1 MTWQAVARKDFR
13 DSLRSRWLWVLS
25 AIFVGL
31 FVGSAYFV
39 GSGLGNSDEQVSTD
53 AFIGLLGSRVVALLV
68 PLIAL
73 VVAYSAIVG
82 ERESGTI
89 KLMLSLPHSRQDIVV
104 GKLLG
109 RSGVVAVPIF
119 LGMVASAIVL
129 VFYGINLK
137 IVSYLLFTML
147 TIALGIV
154 FVSLAI
160 GISAAASTNR
170 RGMVASVALYVLF
183 TQFWQYVRRSLLV
196 LDDKLS
202 LGWELAQFAKYGLF
216 IKYFNPI
223 RAYETLVASLY
234 MGGTLD
240 ARLYQIRG
248 LQLRA
253 YKQALGETPFY
264 LSNPV
269 VIAQFLL
276 WLLIP
281 VAVGYLLFDRADL

>member
-13 DSLRSRWLWVLS
+13 DSLRSRWFWVVS

-31 FVGSAYFV
+31 FNGSAYFV
-39 GSGLGNSDEQVSTD
+39 GKGLGNTNQNASTD
-53 AFIGLLGSRVVALLV
+53 AFIALLGGKVVALLV

-73 VVAYSAIVG
+73 VVAYSAIIG
-82 ERESGTI
+82 ERETGTI

-109 RSGVVAVPIF
+109 RSGVIAVPIF
-119 LGMVASAIVL
+119 LGLIAAAVVL
-129 VFYGINLK
+129 VIFGISLK
-137 IVSYLLFTML
+137 IVSYLLFTVL
-147 TIALGIV
+147 TVALGV
-154 FVSLAI
+154 TFVSLAI

-170 RGMVASVALYVLF
+170 RAMVGSVALYVLF
-183 TQFWQYVRRSLLV
+183 TQLWKHVRRSLLV

-202 LGWELAQFAKYGLF
+202 LGLETAQFAKYGLF
-216 IKYFNPI
+216 VKYFNPV

-240 ARLYQIRG
+240 ARLYQLSGIQ
-248 LQLRA
+248 LQL
-253 YKQALGETPFY
+253 YKQAIGEMPFY
-264 LSNPV
+264 LSNAV
-269 VIAQFLL
+269 VLAQFLL

-281 VAVGYLLFDRADL
+281 IAVGYLIFDRADL